1 MASAPQSL
9 PLFYNALEPLSSET
23 HAAFKMRMLD
33 RATFLVGQHAN
44 PITVD
49 EFVMAQRTLPIVF
62 TSGDDAIPIA
72 LMGLNEGVNVFIG
85 DDGKLTEDTVYV
97 PAYVRRYPFMLARLR
112 PDAEE
117 LSLCFDPTGEAIGA
131 FDDGEALFADGKP
144 TEVVQNI
151 LGFNEQFE
159 QAGART
165 ANFMSELREMGLLME
180 GEVTL
185 QVEGNEQPF
194 IYRGFQMVNEEKLNE
209 LRGDQL
215 RKIQKSGLLPLIYAH
230 LFSLSTLPQIFDRQV
245 KLGKAP
251 VPQLVN

>member
-23 HAAFKMRMLD
+23 HAAFKLRIVD
-33 RATFLVGQHAN
+33 RANFLVGQHAI

-49 EFVMAQRTLPIVF
+49 EFVAAQRSLPIVF
-62 TSGDDAIPIA
+62 TTGDDSIPIA
-72 LMGLNEGVNVFIG
+72 LMGLNEGVNVFVG
-85 DDGKLTEDTVYV
+85 DDGQLSEEQVYV

-117 LSLCFDPTGEAIGA
+117 LSLCFDPTGDTIGA
-131 FDDGEALFADGKP
+131 FEDGEALFAEGKP
-144 TEVVQNI
+144 TEIVQNI
-151 LGFNEQFE
+151 LTFNEQFE

-165 ANFMSELREMGLLME
+165 ANFMTELRELGLLMD

-185 QVEGNEQPF
+185 QMQGFEQPF
-194 IYRGFQMVNEEKLNE
+194 VYRGFQMINEEKLND

-215 RKIQKSGLLPLIYAH
+215 RKIQKSGLLALIYAH
-230 LFSLSTLPQIFDRQV
+230 MFSLAAMPQIFERQV

-251 VPQLVN
+251 TPQLAG